1 MDLNNGNQP
10 FWVVV
15 IGLFLTYSLPKIVE
29 LIVKRFGEPKIN
41 IDTANIQNTLMLY
54 DKLLQK
60 HEALE
65 QKYGELEVRYEK
77 LKDEFEELERE
88 NEKLKGDK
96 I

>member
-1 MDLNNGNQP
+1 MDLGNQP

-77 LKDEFEELERE
+77 LKDELDELERE
-88 NEKLKGDK
+88 NIGLKGDK

>member
-1 MDLNNGNQP
+1 MDLNNGSQP

-29 LIVKRFGEPKIN
+29 MIVKRFGEPKIN
-41 IDTANIQNTLMLY
+41 IDTANIQNTLLLY

-65 QKYGELEVRYEK
+65 EKYSNLEKRYEI

-88 NEKLKGDK
+88 NDKLKGE